1 MNITELIEVLQNFK
15 KQHGDVPV
23 IMSSDTEGNEFSTL
37 DKRFSPCQV
46 LNDTSDKTI
55 GLCLYPHYEHL
66 EDMVEA
72 INMSKR
78 SK

>member
-1 MNITELIEVLQNFK
+1 MTINGLIKVLQDFK

-23 IMSSDTEGNEFSTL
+23 IMSSDTEGNSFSTL
-37 DKRFSPCQV
+37 DPRFSPCQV

-55 GLCLYPHYEHL
+55 GLCLYPYHEHL

-72 INMSKR
+72 INMSQR
-78 SK
+78 SR